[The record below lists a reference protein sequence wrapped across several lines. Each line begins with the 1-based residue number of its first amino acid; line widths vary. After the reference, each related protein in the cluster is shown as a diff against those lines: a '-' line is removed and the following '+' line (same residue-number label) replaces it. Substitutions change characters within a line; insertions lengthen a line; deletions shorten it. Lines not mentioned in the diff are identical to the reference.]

1 MQQQKIDQI
10 EVLLQFDPSNTL
22 QGIKIHHSTARE
34 GLVEAAQQLFDNGLI
49 SQPDGGYLTDLGHE
63 TADHLHTAIQLMS
76 PPS

>member
-10 EVLLQFDPSNTL
+10 EVLLQFDPNNTL

-34 GLVEAAQQLFDNGLI
+34 GLVEAAQKLFDSGLI

-63 TADHLHTAIQLMS
+63 TSEHLHTALQLIS
-76 PPS
+76 PPD

>member
-10 EVLLQFDPSNTL
+10 EVLLQFDPSNNL

-34 GLVEAAQQLFDNGLI
+34 GLVKAAQKLFDNGLI

-63 TADHLHTAIQLMS
+63 ASEHLHIALQLMS
-76 PPS
+76 PPN